1 MHGAPTPTE
10 LSTSASP
17 LPRSMRLLERGW
29 LSANNIVFLDDDHN
43 ASVVDTGYVLH
54 AAQTVALVRHALDGR
69 QLARIVNTH
78 LHSDHCG
85 GNAALQATYG
95 GAAHCAVTVPAGE
108 LQAVN
113 SWDEDAL
120 SFRSTGQ
127 QAAGFSAAAGMA
139 AGDLLQLGGMSWRVH
154 AAPGHDPHAL
164 MLFQPEVRL
173 LISGDALWQHGFG
186 VVFPEMVGEG
196 GFAATRRTLDA
207 IAALAPAAVI
217 PGHGAAFTDVTAAL
231 ERARSRLGVFEA
243 NPERHAR
250 HGLRV
255 LLKFQLLQ
263 QPEGVACDD
272 LRVWFGDAEL
282 VARTACHFWPTLTLD
297 ALFSETLDALLLA
310 GAASRRDHLVCNAG
324 PA

>member
-1 MHGAPTPTE
+1 MFP
-10 LSTSASP
+10 SS
-17 LPRSMRLLERGW
+17 LPSSIRVLERGW
-29 LSANNIVFLDDDHN
+29 LSANNIVFLDDART

-54 AAQTVALVRHALDGR
+54 AAQTVELVRHAAGGR
-69 QLARIVNTH
+69 HLARIVNTH

-85 GNAALQATYG
+85 GNAALQAAFG

-108 LQAVN
+108 LRAVN
-113 SWDEDAL
+113 NWDEDAL

-139 AGDLLQLGGMSWRVH
+139 AGDLLQLGGMPWQVY

-164 MLFQPEVRL
+164 MLFQPDARL
-173 LISGDALWQHGFG
+173 LISGDALWEHGFG
-186 VVFPEMVGEG
+186 VVFPEMVGES
-196 GFAATRRTLDA
+196 GFAATRSTLDA

-217 PGHGAAFTDVTAAL
+217 PGHGAVFTDVAAAL
-231 ERARSRLGVFEA
+231 ARACSRLGVFEA

-263 QPEGVACDD
+263 QPEGVARDD
-272 LRVWFGDAEL
+272 LRAWFCDAEL
-282 VARTACHFWPTLTLD
+282 VARTARHFWPNLTLD
-297 ALFSETLDALLLA
+297 ALFSETLDALFMA
-310 GAASRRDHLVCNAG
+310 SAASRRDHLVCNAD